1 MVSLCR
7 RAVGA
12 PRGRAQLGQGEGARK
27 APAPALRV
35 IRRPSRQKGAR
46 ECRAD
51 GEASTASSNVSSR
64 RHALGFGLIS
74 SALALALDLSV
85 AGAGPWPGSFARA
98 AEGTGGSANAGPSLR
113 RQTDEERA
121 AIERGLSQVTKG
133 KAPVL
138 LRLVFHDAGTFD
150 EAAKTGGPNG
160 SIRFELGRPES
171 RGLRRGCKVVKDL
184 RERIR
189 SQSGLEVSYADL
201 VVICGA
207 WAVRVCGGPVM
218 EVQLGRRDA
227 EGADPAGMIPDEN
240 LPATG
245 IKAAFARMGLT
256 PRDLVALSGSHAL
269 GGKGF
274 GDPLTFDNVYYTT
287 LLEKPWTDT
296 KDEMKQMIGIPSDRV
311 LPDDPESRKI
321 VEEFARDENK
331 FFASFAESYTKL
343 TTLGGYSEQA

>member
-1 MVSLCR
+1 
-7 RAVGA
+7 
-12 PRGRAQLGQGEGARK
+12 
-27 APAPALRV
+27 
-35 IRRPSRQKGAR
+35 
-46 ECRAD
+46 
-51 GEASTASSNVSSR
+51 VSSR

-74 SALALALDLSV
+74 SALALAFDLPTAGTGASHPDYAWAV
-85 AGAGPWPGSFARA
+85 AGEGLAGGA
-98 AEGTGGSANAGPSLR
+98 GSAAGSSLR
-113 RQTDEERA
+113 RQTAEERA

-150 EAAKTGGPNG
+150 AAAKTGGPNG
-160 SIRFELGRPES
+160 SIQFELDRPES
-171 RGLRRGCKVVKDL
+171 RGLKRGWNVVKDL

-189 SQSGLEVSYADL
+189 SQSGLDVSYADL

-207 WAVRVCGGPVM
+207 WAVQVCGGPRM

-227 EGADPAGMIPDEN
+227 DAADAPGMIPDEN
-240 LPATG
+240 LPVSG
-245 IKAAFARMGLT
+245 IKAAFGRMGLT
-256 PRDLVALSGSHAL
+256 TRDLVALSGSHAL

-311 LPDDPESRKI
+311 LPDDPESRKV
-321 VEEFARDENK
+321 VEEFARDEKK
-331 FFASFAESYTKL
+331 FFACFAESYAKL
-343 TTLGGYSEQA
+343 TTLGGYSQQV